1 MPGKTRKSQKAWKAA
16 PLSYAY
22 SIKPLTL
29 NPLWVLGVL
38 SIMQSCNVMTSPLFL
53 RAVEGEPESGHCS
66 AETFY
71 LNRDV
76 LHCKQRSQ
84 TRLVPKTMRNLVLA
98 SGYSIPC
105 AGHFRKSKQFP
116 DLKKQKN
123 LAWLLLFRPILQKLP
138 SVSED
143 IQQSPIQSFTLPFE
157 LSIWAVGNGHYCWKK
172 QSRKP
177 LHVSHNRLCQKISS
191 PVSIKA
197 KSVASF
203 LLKFFSRAGFL
214 HGDPNSLWNHFMSN
228 HEHQASGHQE
238 F

>member
-1 MPGKTRKSQKAWKAA
+1 MKSCATQLCVQHQT
-16 PLSYAY
+16 PDPEPSLGSRSPVNYAELQCDD
-22 SIKPLTL
+22 LTL
-29 NPLWVLGVL
+29 A
-38 SIMQSCNVMTSPLFL
+38 PLFL

-123 LAWLLLFRPILQKLP
+123 LAWLLLFWPILQKLP

-157 LSIWAVGNGHYCWKK
+157 LSI
-172 QSRKP
+172 
-177 LHVSHNRLCQKISS
+177 
-191 PVSIKA
+191 
-197 KSVASF
+197 
-203 LLKFFSRAGFL
+203 
-214 HGDPNSLWNHFMSN
+214 
-228 HEHQASGHQE
+228 
-238 F
+238 